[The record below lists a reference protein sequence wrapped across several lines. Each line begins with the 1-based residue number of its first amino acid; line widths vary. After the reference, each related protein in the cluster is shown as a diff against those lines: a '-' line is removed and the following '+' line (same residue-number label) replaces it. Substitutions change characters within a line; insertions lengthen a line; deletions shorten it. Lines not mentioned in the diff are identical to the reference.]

1 MWEGDD
7 GLGQVVVVDWSGF
20 AGLRGGF
27 WGEMV
32 VWWYFDR
39 SQTWTRV
46 KVGVGLGLGCG
57 LVVYLGPK
65 VI

>member
-7 GLGQVVVVDWSGF
+7 GLGQVVVVVLQVYGVVF
-20 AGLRGGF
+20 GGR
-27 WGEMV
+27 
-32 VWWYFDR
+32 WWFGGIL
-39 SQTWTRV
+39 TEVKWTRV